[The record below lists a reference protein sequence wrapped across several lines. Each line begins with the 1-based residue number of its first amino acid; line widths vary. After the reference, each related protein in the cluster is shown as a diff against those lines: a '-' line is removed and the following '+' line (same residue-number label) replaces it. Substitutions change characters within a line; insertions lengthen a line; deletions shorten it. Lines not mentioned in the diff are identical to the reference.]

1 MSLPC
6 HVMSEK
12 ALESHSFSFY
22 KQSSSFFSSSNLSSH
37 SLLFH
42 FENLLLPLHCTIVR
56 YSTFLPSTT
65 SCCILLEPR
74 SPLPACSLSHCNLL
88 LLSHLLDFRV
98 CLLSPYVYVFSF
110 VNHDE
115 GTTWDS
121 SFCFFFFLCLTCLF
135 CLCRSE

>member
-42 FENLLLPLHCTIVR
+42 FQNLLLPLHCTIVR
-56 YSTFLPSTT
+56 YYTFLPQPLVVFYWNHA
-65 SCCILLEPR
+65 LLF
-74 SPLPACSLSHCNLL
+74 LHALSHCQNESLISESPESIGQAYKLKFSATQTSLHTSLQNL
-88 LLSHLLDFRV
+88 
-98 CLLSPYVYVFSF
+98 CNN
-110 VNHDE
+110 NH
-115 GTTWDS
+115 
-121 SFCFFFFLCLTCLF
+121 
-135 CLCRSE
+135 